1 VNSWKEFL
9 SRALGQSR
17 RPALVGVGQELRGDD
32 AAGILAIRR
41 LQQAIEPA
49 DDPDSEMITASST
62 RAESTADSKSPPL
75 APTRFFFEA
84 GSLPEAS
91 AGPLRRFGP
100 DWVIFLDA
108 AEMGKAPGS
117 ISWIEPDQID
127 AITGSTHAFPM
138 SGFFEYLKSELGCR
152 VSLVGIQPKHM
163 DFDAPVSDEILR
175 AVNEIADFII
185 GENLKT
191 VL

>member
-1 VNSWKEFL
+1 
-9 SRALGQSR
+9 
-17 RPALVGVGQELRGDD
+17 
-32 AAGILAIRR
+32 
-41 LQQAIEPA
+41 
-49 DDPDSEMITASST
+49 
-62 RAESTADSKSPPL
+62 
-75 APTRFFFEA
+75 
-84 GSLPEAS
+84 
-91 AGPLRRFGP
+91 
-100 DWVIFLDA
+100 
-108 AEMGKAPGS
+108 
-117 ISWIEPDQID
+117 
-127 AITGSTHAFPM
+127 M